1 MNQRQQAHNRY
12 SQVKRETA
20 SDKHIEL
27 QLFASITGKL
37 RTLKGMGDQSLTP
50 DMAQAVLENAKLWNL
65 LFCDL
70 VSKENALPIEIKNN
84 LISLAEFTQN
94 HTHKVLRA
102 EATADIL
109 VEINDSIIQ
118 GLKSALKSQTNIANN
133 QKQNQIQEVA

>member
-1 MNQRQQAHNRY
+1 M
-12 SQVKRETA
+12 

-37 RTLKGMGDQSLTP
+37 RTLKNNDNQALTAE
-50 DMAQAVLENAKLWNL
+50 MAQAVLENAKLWNL

-70 VSKENALPIEIKNN
+70 VSKNNELPMEIKNN

-94 HTHKVLRA
+94 HTHKILRA

-109 VEINDSIIQ
+109 VEINDSIIL
-118 GLKSALKSQTNIANN
+118 GLKSALTSQMNIEKS